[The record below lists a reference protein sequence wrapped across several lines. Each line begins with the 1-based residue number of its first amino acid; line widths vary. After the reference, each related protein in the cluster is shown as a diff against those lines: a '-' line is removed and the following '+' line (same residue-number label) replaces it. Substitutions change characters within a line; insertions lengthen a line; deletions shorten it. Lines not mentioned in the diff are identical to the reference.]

1 MFENPQ
7 IAHKNPVTPRPR
19 KRLIVASAATD
30 VLTNI
35 LTNRG
40 ASPPRSRKAGFK
52 KSDVWRAISAAQKG
66 GVTVSEMEIGHDGA
80 IKLKFASDHS
90 DSAGPTGNDQF
101 DQWADRL

>member
-7 IAHKNPVTPRPR
+7 VAHKSPVTPRPR
-19 KRLIVASAATD
+19 KRLIVASVATD
-30 VLTNI
+30 VS
-35 LTNRG
+35 TNRG
-40 ASPPRSRKAGFK
+40 ASPSRSRKAGFK

-90 DSAGPTGNDQF
+90 DSAEPAGNDQF